1 MENKKSD
8 LWECREEY
16 ESVSMSEEAVERMK
30 QKMQEGKETKN
41 MMKKKSIYKGMVVAA
56 TVALVVVGLPNT
68 SVTVANA
75 MGKLP
80 VVGGLF
86 QVITFRDYQYQDER
100 QEANVDVPK
109 VRVSSDVNSPETVS
123 NAKKSSE
130 EINDEIQELT
140 DEWMK
145 KFQKN
150 MKKKGYQ
157 NIRIDSEV
165 VSTTQDYFTLKLT
178 CTQTEA
184 SSYEEDHFYTINLN
198 TGKRMALYDLF
209 QKDSDFVTLISRN
222 IKQQMRE
229 QMAADENVRYWLDD
243 EEIPD
248 ENFKK
253 IARDQA
259 FYVNENGEIVICFG
273 EGDVAPMYM
282 GTVEFTIPQDVTAD
296 VMKN

>member
-16 ESVSMSEEAVERMK
+16 ESVSMSEEAVCRMK
-30 QKMQEGKETKN
+30 QRIQEGKEAKN
-41 MMKKKSIYKGMVVAA
+41 MMKRKSVYKGIAVAA
-56 TVALVVVGLPNT
+56 AAALVVVGLPNT
-68 SVTVANA
+68 SGTVANA

-86 QVITFRDYQYQDER
+86 QVVTFRDYQYQDER
-100 QEANVDVPK
+100 QEANVDVPE
-109 VRVSSDVNSPETVS
+109 VRVYSDVDSPETVS
-123 NAKKSSE
+123 NAQKSSE
-130 EINDEIQELT
+130 EINAEIQELT
-140 DEWMK
+140 DEWME

-157 NIRIDSEV
+157 NTKIDSEV

-198 TGKRMALYDLF
+198 TGKRMALYDMF
-209 QKDSDFVTLISRN
+209 QKGSDFVTPISKN

-229 QMAADENVRYWLDD
+229 QMDADENVKYWLDD
-243 EEIPD
+243 EDIPD
-248 ENFKK
+248 ENFKE
-253 IARDQA
+253 IAKDQA
-259 FYVNENGEIVICFG
+259 FYVDENGEIVICFA

-282 GTVEFTIPQDVTAD
+282 GTVEFTIPQNVTVD
-296 VMKN
+296 IMK